1 MVGKYDTVYLTVKL
15 QCISNPRLWK
25 GEQLNIYQHTVSS
38 WLTVTSSI
46 LALKWGVHGG
56 STTDCIGN
64 PMVGDGKVKSMLGG
78 GSWEKKTWRKICS
91 RTKFCLEIV

>member
-1 MVGKYDTVYLTVKL
+1 MSNYNVYQT
-15 QCISNPRLWK
+15 PRLWK

-78 GSWEKKTWRKICS
+78 GSWKKKHEEKYRDRNSVWK
-91 RTKFCLEIV
+91 

>member
-1 MVGKYDTVYLTVKL
+1 MSNYNVYQT
-15 QCISNPRLWK
+15 QRPWK

-64 PMVGDGKVKSMLGG
+64 PIVGDGKVKSMLGG
-78 GSWEKKTWRKICS
+78 GSWKKKM
-91 RTKFCLEIV
+91 KKNMF

>member
-1 MVGKYDTVYLTVKL
+1 M
-15 QCISNPRLWK
+15 
-25 GEQLNIYQHTVSS
+25 
-38 WLTVTSSI
+38 TVTSSI

-78 GSWEKKTWRKICS
+78 GSWKKKHEEKYVLDRYSVWK
-91 RTKFCLEIV
+91 